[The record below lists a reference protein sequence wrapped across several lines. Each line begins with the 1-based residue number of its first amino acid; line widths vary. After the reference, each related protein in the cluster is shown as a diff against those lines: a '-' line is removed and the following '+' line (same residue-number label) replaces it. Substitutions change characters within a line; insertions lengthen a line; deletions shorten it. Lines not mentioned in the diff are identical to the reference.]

1 MTSATDLFW
10 QATLADLKQGYI
22 YRPLEAEYVCLVC
35 GNAFADGEVFADGDR
50 LYEARKAVRMH
61 IAANH
66 GSPFHFLLGLDKKLT
81 GLTELQKNVLQLS
94 HAGHSDNEVARE
106 LGAGS
111 PSTVR
116 NHRFALRER
125 QKQAKVFLAIME
137 LFGEETPANKSFI
150 DIPRS
155 VSNVDER
162 FAITGEENDK
172 IIAAYF
178 KEGPAGPLATFP
190 GKEKKRVAILRHI
203 MKAFTADRCYSEK
216 EVNAVLKP
224 IYDDYVLL
232 RRLLIDYGFLDRTT
246 DGSAYWV
253 KL

>member
-1 MTSATDLFW
+1 MFSATDLFW
-10 QATLADLKQGYI
+10 QASLADIKQGYVF
-22 YRPLEAEYVCLVC
+22 REQAAEYVCLVC
-35 GNAFADGEVFADGDR
+35 GKVFADGEIYPDGDR
-50 LYEARKAVRMH
+50 LYEARKAVKLH
-61 IAANH
+61 IAASH
-66 GSPFHFLLGLDKKLT
+66 GSPFDFLLGLDKKLT
-81 GLTELQKNVLQLS
+81 GLTELQKSVLQLS
-94 HAGHSDNEVARE
+94 RAGHGDNEVARE

-137 LFGEETPANKSFI
+137 LFGEEAPAKQGFV

-155 VSNVDER
+155 VTNVDER

-172 IIAAYF
+172 IIAAYLESP
-178 KEGPAGPLATFP
+178 EGPLKIFP
-190 GKEKKRVAILRHI
+190 GKEKKRLAILRHI
-203 MKAFTADRCYSEK
+203 MKSFAADRRYSEK
-216 EVNAVLKP
+216 EVNAVLKVF
-224 IYDDYVLL
+224 YEDYVLL
-232 RRLLIDYGFLDRTT
+232 RRYLIDYGFMDRTV